1 MDNAEKVVDLIVK
14 SAERLATA
22 VKLSRRD
29 EKWWAFLTKED
40 WNLINLSWALR
51 GVILKRGKGEE
62 AGLELDDKA
71 KKQIEEILKGSEG
84 GISGE

>member
-29 EKWWAFLTKED
+29 KKWWAFVTKED
-40 WNLINLSWALR
+40 WNLIQLSWALR
-51 GVILKRGKGEE
+51 GVILKRGERTKAEDPD
-62 AGLELDDKA
+62 LDLDDTI
-71 KKQIEEILKGSEG
+71 KQLEEILKEAEG
-84 GISGE
+84 TV